1 MAKVCHQS
9 AGNNMKKNY
18 TGRAFR
24 MALLLGASFAAPG
37 LFTAAHAQVTESGD
51 ITTPINTSTADNGSA
66 ADVILD
72 GTITVEEG
80 TAVSVD
86 SDNTF
91 TNNGTITVNASDDSV
106 GVLLGAGFTGGF
118 TNSGTITMEQSDAQ
132 RDEDAEGDS
141 PPDYNDNRAAILV
154 GSGGTFTGDIL
165 LDASSR
171 VSVFGDL
178 SAGFRVSGDLVGDTQ
193 IDGDFSI
200 TGANSQAVDISG
212 NILGDVIFGAGSS
225 IAVGGAGSTGVL
237 VDGNIDGAFVFGGVM
252 QVTGYTDLSPD
263 DEGDEEQLALQGGAG
278 VEVNGD
284 VTGGVLINGAVPNGQ
299 LPEAEEGEDPMLNP
313 ANASITSLGGAPA
326 IKISGSTIGLV
337 DNSGLADPDTYGDFG
352 FINRGVISSQGIY
365 EGIDTFG
372 ILFDNATVEGG
383 IRNDGTLRS
392 LSVIADATSVLI
404 NNTISPTVFT
414 GGVIETQA
422 FGTAEVPISA
432 VGVLIQGSSQVNEFT
447 NSGIINTI
455 LTSDLGESVGVRD
468 ESGSIA
474 AVTNSGVIAARS
486 LDDLGTDNVLDDPE
500 TDDNE
505 ATPRVANIAMDF
517 SANTSG
523 ITITNTVSDTF
534 SGNLA
539 DRANFGNVIGDVLT
553 GSGDDS
559 YIADAGSTVGNISLG
574 LGNDLMDLSM
584 TASIEGSVEF
594 GDGDD
599 TFNLSNASILGDVF
613 FGVGNDVLN
622 LSDESTFDGALNDS
636 DGLLSIS
643 LATDSVMN
651 IRNADTIGLSSL
663 SVDGTS
669 TLGIAIADQG
679 AGSTMLDISG
689 LASFDAGATIKPIFL
704 GGVPSANVNT
714 FDIISAGTLNADIA
728 DLNANLQNSSDTPFL
743 FNFSLDNPD
752 GTNDIVLSVNRKT
765 TEELG
770 IAAAL
775 APALDPTIEALNR
788 DLDLGVLIFNL
799 SSQEEFQEAFGQ
811 LVAGPLDAPLA
822 YARAQTNSVTSIIT
836 QRLDMARNSGDYG
849 RTFWLQEETYFVNRD
864 EDEASNGFDGGG
876 FAVAAGVDMSVND
889 TIDAIGLSASFSS
902 ARYDEQTGEDFPFNR
917 VTYGLGAY
925 GAASMGKVQIDA
937 RAEYSW
943 ADSDS
948 ERNVIIGGQR
958 RRADGEWEGTQV
970 AASGRVSYEADVR
983 GYAVEPFASLDYLS
997 LEEDAYT
1004 ETGGQGI
1011 NLIVADREADSL
1023 RTNIG
1028 VKAGKVFEIE
1038 PNAYDTGIPGTI
1050 HPQFTLAWSQELIDE
1065 DIEATY
1071 TYESGGESFTLFSEP
1086 EDGAAIIGA
1095 DVAYE
1100 NEYAKVHIGASG
1112 TFGDTTDVFILRAG
1126 VGLKW

>member
-1 MAKVCHQS
+1 
-9 AGNNMKKNY
+9 MKKNN
-18 TGRAFR
+18 TGQALR
-24 MALLLGASFAAPG
+24 MALLLGASFAAPS
-37 LFTAAHAQVTESGD
+37 LLTVAHAQVTETGD
-51 ITTPINTSTADNGSA
+51 RTTPINTSTADDGEA

-72 GTITVEEG
+72 GTVTVEDG

-106 GVLLGAGFTGGF
+106 GVLLGAGFSGGF

-132 RDEDAEGDS
+132 RDEDAEGDT

-165 LDASSR
+165 LEASSR
-171 VSVFGDL
+171 VNVFGDL
-178 SAGFRVSGDLVGDTQ
+178 SAGFRVSGDLLGNTQ
-193 IDGDFSI
+193 IDGDFSV
-200 TGANSQAVDISG
+200 TGAGSQAVDISG
-212 NILGDVIFGAGSS
+212 NVTGDIVFGAGSS
-225 IAVGGAGSTGVL
+225 IIVLGAGSSGVV
-237 VDGNIDGAFVFGGVM
+237 VDGDVAGAFIFGGAM

-263 DEGDEEQLALQGGAG
+263 DDGDDEQVALQGGAAI
-278 VEVNGD
+278 EINGD
-284 VTGGVLINGAVPNGQ
+284 ITAGVLINGALPDGQ
-299 LPEAEEGEDPMLNP
+299 LPEVEEGEDPILNP
-313 ANASITSLGGAPA
+313 VSASVTSRGGSPA
-326 IKISGSTIGLV
+326 IRVSGSTLGLV
-337 DNSGLADPDTYGDFG
+337 ESSGLVNNVELADPDAYGDFG
-352 FINRGVISSQGIY
+352 FINRGVITSQGLY
-365 EGIDTFG
+365 DGVQTFG
-372 ILFDNATVEGG
+372 IVIENSIVQGG
-383 IRNDGTLRS
+383 IRNDNILRTLAQSADSTS
-392 LSVIADATSVLI
+392 LLI
-404 NNTISPTVFT
+404 DNTQASSILT
-414 GGVIETQA
+414 GGIIESQVR
-422 FGTAEVPISA
+422 GTAVDTETPFSA
-432 VGVLIQGSSQVNEFT
+432 IGILVQGSSVVESIT
-447 NSGIINTI
+447 NTGIINSI
-455 LTSDLGESVGVRD
+455 LTSDTGEAVGVRD
-468 ESGSIA
+468 MSGS
-474 AVTNSGVIAARS
+474 VTSFFNTGVVAARS
-486 LDDLGTDNVLDDPE
+486 LDDLGTDNILDDPA
-500 TDDNE
+500 TPDQNE
-505 ATPRVANIAMDF
+505 ATPNVSNISLDF
-517 SANTSG
+517 SVNTSG
-523 ITITNTVSDTF
+523 VTITNTVSDSFT
-534 SGNLA
+534 GTLA

-559 YIADAGSTVGNISLG
+559 YIADAGSTVGNLSLG
-574 LGNDLMDLSM
+574 LGNDLVDLSM
-584 TASIEGSVEF
+584 TASIEGNVEF
-594 GDGDD
+594 GGGND
-599 TFNLSNASILGDVF
+599 TFNLSNSSISGDVF
-613 FGVGNDVLN
+613 FGDGNDTLN
-622 LSDESTFDGALNDS
+622 LSNASTFDGVLNDS

-643 LATDSVMN
+643 LATDSVLN
-651 IRNADTIGLSSL
+651 IRNADTIGLSTL

-669 TLGIAIADQG
+669 TLGVAIADQG
-679 AGSTMLDISG
+679 TGSTTLDISG
-689 LASFDAGATIKPIFL
+689 LASFETGATIKPIFL

-714 FDIISAGTLNADIA
+714 FDIISAGTLNADIV

-752 GTNDIVLSVNRKT
+752 GTNDLVLSVNRKT
-765 TEELG
+765 TGELG

-925 GAASMGKVQIDA
+925 GAASMGKLQIDA

-958 RRADGEWEGTQV
+958 RRADGEWEGTQI
-970 AASGRVSYEADVR
+970 AASGRVSYETDLR
-983 GYAVEPFASLDYLS
+983 GYAVEPFVSMDYLS

-1011 NLIVADREADSL
+1011 NLVVADREADSL

-1050 HPQFTLAWSQELIDE
+1050 HPQFTLAWSQELIDD

-1086 EDGAAIIGA
+1086 EDGAAILGA